1 MSKTGRE
8 NHRRPAN
15 RQSRSSRPERRI
27 NVRSIRREPYDIRKL
42 GRTAITQALAATE
55 AEKAAEANE
64 AIEATENIT
73 EPREEDS
80 HDN

>member
-15 RQSRSSRPERRI
+15 RQSRSSRPERQI
-27 NVRSIRREPYDIRKL
+27 SVRSIRREPYDIRKL
-42 GRTAITQALAATE
+42 GRAAITRALAE
-55 AEKAAEANE
+55 AETEKIAEADEASKAA
-64 AIEATENIT
+64 ENIT

>member
-8 NHRRPAN
+8 NHRRSAN

-27 NVRSIRREPYDIRKL
+27 SVRSIRREPYDIRKL
-42 GRTAITQALAATE
+42 GRAAITRALAETE
-55 AEKAAEANE
+55 AEKIAEANE
-64 AIEATENIT
+64 ASNTVENIT

-80 HDN
+80 HDH